1 MRYDNV
7 FGTSLREDMIRRLLS
22 VQTAV
27 ILMALSAWAQ
37 DSHYWTYQ
45 YGTRSNL
52 LGGSVVGSVL
62 DLSGTFYNPGGLSL
76 IDEPET
82 LLAAKIFEYYAITL
96 EDFAG
101 SEARFDSPK
110 FGPSPGLV
118 AGALKFRGL
127 KKSWFGYSVL
137 SRQSVLLRLRGA
149 SIGLRDVL
157 PSVPGPEETAA
168 DFRVYEHLRETWF
181 GITWAYK
188 IKESLGFGIT
198 QYVTYRIHRADV
210 QSTAQALCQSGEI
223 ALATGSR
230 QYRYNNSRIL
240 WKVGLAFD
248 TPGITMGLTLTT
260 PSLRF
265 FGRGT
270 SRLNATIDGQ
280 NLINGGEPDN
290 FFAFNAQDM
299 LRADMRTPLSLGMGA
314 TVKLVDVQLYGSAEW
329 FAKVKTYAVMQ
340 GEDFVIQSTDQTH
353 ANEIT
358 HELRSVLNYGLG
370 MEFGPSEKLRFYSSF
385 TTDFS
390 ARSPETATNLSIT
403 DWNIYHIVGGTTFS
417 IKRSSFTLGLG
428 YAFGRRTSEYHPGF
442 FTETGEELLG
452 LDHFSIGSFTYRN
465 FKLIAGFSF

>member
-1 MRYDNV
+1 MV
-7 FGTSLREDMIRRLLS
+7 RRLLS
-22 VQTAV
+22 IPIALS
-27 ILMALSAWAQ
+27 LMALSVAAQ

-82 LLAAKIFEYYAITL
+82 LLAAKIFEYYAISL
-96 EDFAG
+96 KDFVG
-101 SEARFDSPK
+101 SEARFNSPK

-127 KKSWFGYSVL
+127 KRSWLGYSVL
-137 SRQSVLLRLRGA
+137 SRQSVMLRLRGA
-149 SIGLRDVL
+149 STSLRDVV
-157 PSVPGPEETAA
+157 PSVPGPEEAAA
-168 DFRVYEHLRETWF
+168 DFRVYEYLTETWF

-188 IKESLGFGIT
+188 FKESFGFGIT
-198 QYVTYRIHRADV
+198 QYVTHRNHRADV
-210 QSTAQALCQSGEI
+210 QSTAQALCETGEVALSSG
-223 ALATGSR
+223 AR

-240 WKVGLAFD
+240 WKMGLAFD
-248 TPGITMGLTLTT
+248 TRGITMGLTLTT
-260 PSLRF
+260 PSFRL

-270 SRLNATIDGQ
+270 SKINATIIGQ
-280 NLINGGEPDN
+280 DLINGGEPDDFLALN
-290 FFAFNAQDM
+290 VQEK
-299 LRADMRTPLSLGMGA
+299 LRANMRTPFSLAVGA
-314 TVKLVDVQLYGSAEW
+314 TVKLANIQLYGSAEW
-329 FAKVKTYAVMQ
+329 FARVKAYSVMK
-340 GEDFVIQSTDQTH
+340 GEDFVIQSTGEIH
-353 ANEIT
+353 ANELT

-370 MEFGPSEKLRFYSSF
+370 MEFGPNEKLKFYSSF

-390 ARSPETATNLSIT
+390 ARGPEAATNLSIT
-403 DWNIYHIVGGTTFS
+403 DWNIYHVMGGATFT

-428 YAFGRRTSEYHPGF
+428 YAFGRRNSEYRPGF

-465 FKLIAGFSF
+465 FKLVAGFSF